1 MPSAVPSSSSSS
13 SSSDGGGKCISCL
26 ICCLGE
32 TCPKEGMCSF
42 ELVRTRSSEE
52 DSDSSY
58 SSWLLV
64 LRWAA
69 SWEMRDA
76 PAGPCRRPRRKLD
89 DCTRN
94 PAVTI
99 SLSMEDKDEDD
110 GWDDISTHDSVGTR
124 VSNEPS
130 EEGLP
135 ESKEC
140 IPSLRKRW
148 VASDERAMV
157 SHVRGARW
165 LDRVPSS

>member
-1 MPSAVPSSSSSS
+1 M
-13 SSSDGGGKCISCL
+13 SCL

-32 TCPKEGMCSF
+32 TRPKEGIFSF
-42 ELVRTRSSEE
+42 ELVRTRSSDE

-69 SWEMRDA
+69 SWVMRDA
-76 PAGPCRRPRRKLD
+76 PAGPCRRPRRKLE

-110 GWDDISTHDSVGTR
+110 GWDDISTQDSVR
-124 VSNEPS
+124 PQVSNEP
-130 EEGLP
+130 P
-135 ESKEC
+135 KK
-140 IPSLRKRW
+140 ILRDQRIHTF
-148 VASDERAMV
+148 VA
-157 SHVRGARW
+157 
-165 LDRVPSS
+165 